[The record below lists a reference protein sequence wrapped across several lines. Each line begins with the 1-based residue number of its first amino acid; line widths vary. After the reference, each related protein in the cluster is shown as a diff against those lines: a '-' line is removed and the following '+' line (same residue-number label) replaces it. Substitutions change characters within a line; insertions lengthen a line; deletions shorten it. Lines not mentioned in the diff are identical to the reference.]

1 MKYTLKRSYDHK
13 VEIFHNWNINELK
26 LEGAELIE
34 ALKAYLTDAM
44 EGILDPDTAGKK
56 PDGYLNNLQSG
67 RLGDFSKRYIIIA
80 EDNDKVIGIL
90 ICLPD
95 KEKTMHI
102 YSLGVIKEY
111 RKKGIASAL
120 LARCINDMLKNNI
133 NEVILDVHSDNIP
146 ARNLYSKFGFK

>member
-1 MKYTLKRSYDHK
+1 MKYTLKRRSSHK
-13 VEIFHNWNINELK
+13 VEKFHNWNINELK
-26 LEGAELIE
+26 LEGEELIQV
-34 ALKAYLTDAM
+34 LKPYLADAM

-67 RLGDFSKRYIIIA
+67 RLGDFSKRYIVTA

-95 KEKTMHI
+95 KEKIMHI
-102 YSLGVIKEY
+102 YSLGVIKQY
-111 RKKGIASAL
+111 RKKGVASAL
-120 LARCINDMLKNNI
+120 LARCINDMLENNI

-146 ARNLYSKFGFK
+146 ARNLYNKLGFK